1 MMPGRHHHL
10 GPGPTLL
17 LLLAAS
23 WLVVGL
29 LVFAAGC
36 AVVYIGHAPRLQHVS
51 AGNPACVIACD
62 TSAAATNTDGAASSV
77 ERAASPP
84 AAASRPHVHI
94 FQERER

>member
-1 MMPGRHHHL
+1 MMPGRHHRV
-10 GPGPTLL
+10 GPGWTLL
-17 LLLAAS
+17 LFAAAS
-23 WLVVGL
+23 WLVVG

-77 ERAASPP
+77 ERAASAP